1 MVYHLEKMSGI
12 WTFVDICILEITN
25 DKMELVMYQIDICDI
40 NVPLGI
46 EGIILCLWDI
56 HVSPQM

>member
-12 WTFVDICILEITN
+12 WTFVDIGILEITN
-25 DKMELVMYQIDICDI
+25 DKMELVMYQIDICYI

-56 HVSPQM
+56 YTC